1 MKPAAPDYHPPWWF
15 RGPHLQTLWGP
26 LFRRPKLPEL
36 RRERMSTPDGDF
48 VDLDWLPAR
57 ERGAPLVVI
66 LHGLEGSGKS
76 HYVRGL
82 MREAEERSWRAVVLH
97 FRSCSGEV
105 NLTPRM
111 YHSGETEDLDWI
123 MRTLTVREP
132 TLKIGAVASRS
143 AVTCS

>member
-1 MKPAAPDYHPPWWF
+1 
-15 RGPHLQTLWGP
+15 
-26 LFRRPKLPEL
+26 
-36 RRERMSTPDGDF
+36 MSTPDGDF

-111 YHSGETEDLDWI
+111 YHSAKPRISTGSCA
-123 MRTLTVREP
+123 P
-132 TLKIGAVASRS
+132 
-143 AVTCS
+143 